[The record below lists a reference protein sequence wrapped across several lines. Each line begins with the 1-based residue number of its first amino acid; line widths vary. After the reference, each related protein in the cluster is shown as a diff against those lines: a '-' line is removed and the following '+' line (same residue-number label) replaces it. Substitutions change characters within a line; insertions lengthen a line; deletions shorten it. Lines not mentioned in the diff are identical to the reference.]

1 MLPQDMFH
9 LHTGAKQH
17 LAAGAHRAVV
27 NVPSNLCITHSA
39 GAQATVSEYGLS
51 AIRSS
56 DPNERPV
63 PRRGGYMMGGGCQMG
78 TSAVTTGRGR
88 QLIFSIIGHHRNSRR
103 SFRASSSIIRT
114 CRCSL
119 IVSLANSPCF
129 RAFRFPLGAPVL
141 SAPPCMRQ
149 RALPCAAG
157 ARQASP
163 SRVRAPQRGL
173 ARIGTVLRVWPP
185 VMGWRLALPRAGSP
199 PQQARS
205 HAA

>member
-39 GAQATVSEYGLS
+39 GAQATVSEYELS

-63 PRRGGYMMGGGCQMG
+63 PRRGGYMMGGRLPNGDVG
-78 TSAVTTGRGR
+78 GHDGAWATAD
-88 QLIFSIIGHHRNSRR
+88 SIIGHHRNSRR

-119 IVSLANSPCF
+119 IVSLVNSPCF

-157 ARQASP
+157 ARQPSP